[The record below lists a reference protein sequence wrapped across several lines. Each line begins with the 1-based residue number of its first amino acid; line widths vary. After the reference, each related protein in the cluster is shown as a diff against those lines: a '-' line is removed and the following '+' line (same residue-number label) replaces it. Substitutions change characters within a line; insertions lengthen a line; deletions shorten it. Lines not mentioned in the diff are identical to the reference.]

1 MKSALPDGFLRRG
14 KVLGMARGILLTIV
28 VGGIP
33 LLFSKGNA
41 MTNFVARLAITVA
54 KTIRQKIEWG
64 GSWGI
69 EDFRE
74 LVLAC
79 ENENLDRRTT
89 RSAVY
94 TVLDM
99 IPRMTKELKAEAWE
113 AISHEYLP
121 PKSYTTAKVNLS
133 ELSDDDIE
141 AHLARVFA
149 AKAKAKA

>member
-1 MKSALPDGFLRRG
+1 
-14 KVLGMARGILLTIV
+14 
-28 VGGIP
+28 
-33 LLFSKGNA
+33 
-41 MTNFVARLAITVA
+41 MTNFIARLAITTA
-54 KTIRQKIEWG
+54 KAIREKIAMGNPWEV
-64 GSWGI
+64 S
-69 EDFRE
+69 DFQE

-99 IPRMTKELKAEAWE
+99 IPRMTKESKAEAWE

-133 ELSDDDIE
+133 ELSDADIE
-141 AHLARVFA
+141 AHLAKVFA

>member
-33 LLFSKGNA
+33 LLFSKGIA
-41 MTNFVARLAITVA
+41 MTNFIARLAITTA
-54 KTIRQKIEWG
+54 KAIREKISMGNPWEV
-64 GSWGI
+64 S
-69 EDFRE
+69 DFQE

-99 IPRMTKELKAEAWE
+99 IPRMTKESKAEAWE
-113 AISHEYLP
+113 AISLEYLP

-133 ELSDDDIE
+133 ELSDADIE